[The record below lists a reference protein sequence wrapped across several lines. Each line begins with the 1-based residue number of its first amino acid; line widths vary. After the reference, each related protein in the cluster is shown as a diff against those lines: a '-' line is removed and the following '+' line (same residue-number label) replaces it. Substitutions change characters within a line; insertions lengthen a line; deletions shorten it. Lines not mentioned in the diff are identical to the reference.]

1 MLKSKSEN
9 LLLFVRKGND
19 NREKTMVKRLENKI
33 AIITGGARGIG
44 EGTVRRFVEEGAK
57 CVIADI
63 QYDRA
68 KSLAE
73 ELGEST
79 SAFELDVADESQ
91 VEAAVAFAISE
102 YGRLDIMFNN
112 AGILGAVG
120 PITEIDGDGWSRT
133 MDVLLSSVFYGIKH
147 AARAMTK
154 QGSGSIINTA
164 STAGVRAGLGPHVYT
179 AAKTGVIGLSQSVA
193 TELGPHGIRV
203 NVIAPGG
210 TTSGLTA
217 RLVTG
222 DHEDLSKAS
231 KIIGAHN
238 PLRRAG
244 EPIDIAN
251 AVLYLASDEAR
262 HTTGAVLVVD
272 AAGETIADRNHRF
285 VDMGS
290 QTVQE
295 ADRTGTESSL
305 S

>member
-1 MLKSKSEN
+1 M
-9 LLLFVRKGND
+9 GG
-19 NREKTMVKRLENKI
+19 RLENKI
-33 AIITGGARGIG
+33 AIVTGGASGIG
-44 EGTVRRFVEEGAK
+44 EGTVRRFIDEGAK

-68 KSLAE
+68 AELANE
-73 ELGEST
+73 FGEDAV
-79 SAFELDVADESQ
+79 AFSVDVADESQ
-91 VEAAVAFAISE
+91 VEATVQFAVSQ

-120 PITEIDGDGWSRT
+120 PISEIDGDGWLRT
-133 MDVLLSSVFYGIKH
+133 IDVLLNSVFYGIKH
-147 AARAMTK
+147 ASRVMIQ

-179 AAKTGVIGLSQSVA
+179 AAKHGVVGLSQSVA
-193 TELGPHGIRV
+193 TELGPFGVRV

-210 TTSGLTA
+210 TISGLTA

-222 DHEDLSKAS
+222 DHENLEKAS
-231 KIIGAHN
+231 TIIGAHN

-244 EPIDIAN
+244 KPEDIAN
-251 AVLYLASDEAR
+251 AVLYLASDEASF
-262 HTTGAVLVVD
+262 TTGAVLVVD

-285 VDMGS
+285 VDMGT

-295 ADRTGTESSL
+295 ADRSGTKSSL
-305 S
+305 N

>member
-1 MLKSKSEN
+1 M
-9 LLLFVRKGND
+9 GG
-19 NREKTMVKRLENKI
+19 RLENKI
-33 AIITGGARGIG
+33 AIVTGGASGIG
-44 EGTVRRFVEEGAK
+44 EGTVRRFIDEGAK

-68 KSLAE
+68 AELANE
-73 ELGEST
+73 FGEDAV
-79 SAFELDVADESQ
+79 AFNVDVADESQ
-91 VEAAVAFAISE
+91 VEATVEFAVSQ

-120 PITEIDGDGWSRT
+120 PISEIDGDGWLRT
-133 MDVLLSSVFYGIKH
+133 IDVLLNSVFYGIKH
-147 AARAMTK
+147 ASRVMIQ

-179 AAKTGVIGLSQSVA
+179 AAKHGVVGLSQSVA
-193 TELGPHGIRV
+193 TELGPFGVRV

-210 TTSGLTA
+210 TISGLTA

-222 DHEDLSKAS
+222 DHENLEKAS
-231 KIIGAHN
+231 TIIGAHN

-244 EPIDIAN
+244 KPEDIAN
-251 AVLYLASDEAR
+251 AVLYLASDEASF
-262 HTTGAVLVVD
+262 TTGAVLVVD

-285 VDMGS
+285 VDMGA

-295 ADRTGTESSL
+295 ADRSGTKSSL
-305 S
+305 N

>member
-1 MLKSKSEN
+1 MS
-9 LLLFVRKGND
+9 G
-19 NREKTMVKRLENKI
+19 RLENKV
-33 AIITGGARGIG
+33 AIVTGGASGIG
-44 EGTVRRFVEEGAK
+44 EGTVRRFIGEGAK

-68 KSLAE
+68 VELASE
-73 ELGEST
+73 FGEDAV
-79 SAFELDVADESQ
+79 AFSVDVADESQ
-91 VEAAVAFAISE
+91 VKATVEFAVSQ

-120 PITEIDGDGWSRT
+120 PISEIDGDGWLRT
-133 MDVLLSSVFYGIKH
+133 IDVLLNSVFYGIKH
-147 AARAMTK
+147 ASKVMIQ

-179 AAKTGVIGLSQSVA
+179 AAKHGVVGLSQSVA
-193 TELGPHGIRV
+193 TELGPYGVRV

-210 TTSGLTA
+210 TISGLTA

-222 DHEDLSKAS
+222 DHENLEKAS
-231 KIIGAHN
+231 TIIGAHN

-244 EPIDIAN
+244 RPEDIAN
-251 AVLYLASDEAR
+251 AVLYLASDEASF
-262 HTTGAVLVVD
+262 TTGAILVVD

-285 VDMGS
+285 VEMGA

-295 ADRTGTESSL
+295 ADRSGTKSSL
-305 S
+305 N